1 MGSDFTASLTPTES
15 PMLPSVSY
23 SAAKTPIIHV
33 GSYAKACNY
42 SQRRRQVCGFHC
54 CVQITIGYLIDPPI
68 TLIRLVGFFGEGR
81 ERERNEE
88 RGDGGLGVGRCV
100 AKKIY
105 DLEKNELNDIF
116 SLLEA
121 SLWHLGRF
129 YGFALVRNFSR
140 TWPLRIICGFDR
152 RP

>member
-1 MGSDFTASLTPTES
+1 MKKRGMGGWA
-15 PMLPSVSY
+15 
-23 SAAKTPIIHV
+23 
-33 GSYAKACNY
+33 
-42 SQRRRQVCGFHC
+42 
-54 CVQITIGYLIDPPI
+54 
-68 TLIRLVGFFGEGR
+68 LVGV
-81 ERERNEE
+81 
-88 RGDGGLGVGRCV
+88 LQ
-100 AKKIY
+100 KKIY
-105 DLEKNELNDIF
+105 DLEKNEINDIF